1 MFKVQGVKDSM
12 LRGSSCLCLSED
24 DLKKEMLPGT
34 TFQEYWPEKD
44 FLNKV
49 TSNKTSKLGS
59 WTRLVLTEGRRYEG
73 KLTPI
78 KEFSV
83 DAGSNSEPPYKAEL
97 ANIEKKKVKGVNS
110 QPYAWADMV
119 VSLPHLVEQ
128 LFPGHSDQQIGTI
141 LTQQGVLLYR
151 ANSRQADVIR
161 GQGWLDKYDDLPLV
175 RVGDLL
181 ANLETVRVSL
191 GSYKAGTVTT
201 SDRRAKGT

>member
-1 MFKVQGVKDSM
+1 MLKVQGVKDSL
-12 LRGSSCLCLSED
+12 LRGSSCLCLSEE
-24 DLKKEMLPGT
+24 DLKKEMLPET
-34 TFQEYWPEKD
+34 TFQEFWPQKD

-83 DAGSNSEPPYKAEL
+83 EAGSNSEPPYKAEL
-97 ANIEKKKVKGVNS
+97 ASIEGKKVKGVNS

-128 LFPGHSDQQIGTI
+128 IFPGHSDHQIGNI
-141 LTQQGVLLYR
+141 LALQGVQLYR
-151 ANSRQADVIR
+151 ANSRQSDVIR

-181 ANLETVRVSL
+181 AKLETVRVSL
-191 GSYKAGTVTT
+191 GSIKAGTAT
-201 SDRRAKGT
+201 SDRRSMGT